1 MAAIDFPNS
10 PTQGDTFTASDKTW
24 VYIDGKWTLPSV
36 DANGLVTLITSAS
49 SGQFLKW
56 NGSAWVNDTIDL
68 GTDTAGNYVSGVSAG
83 TGISI
88 THTPGEGSTA
98 TVGLNATLDNL
109 SNVTVPSPTTNDVL
123 QWDGTAWVNVAA
135 STVGATNLDGLSD
148 VVISTPEEFQGLSYN
163 GVNWVNSHIPL
174 VSFVRNAE
182 ATTLTT
188 GTVVY
193 LFGGTGDHA
202 TVKRADK
209 GSDTTSSKT
218 VGVVGANIAASQNG
232 PVVTRGYVDGINLSV
247 GYVAGDVL
255 WLGENGE
262 FTKTKPSAP
271 DHLVF
276 IGVVIRATNNGIIY
290 VAAQNGYEL
299 DELHDVSIASPSSGQ
314 FIKYNGTLWVNDA
327 IDLGTDTTGN
337 YIATIS
343 GTANEIS
350 VTGSGSESAAVTIGL
365 PSDVT
370 IANDLTVTG
379 NLTVNGTTTTLNT
392 ETLSIEDNIV
402 ILNSGVTGS
411 PTTNA
416 GVEVERGTSTN
427 VSLRW
432 NETTDKWQFT
442 NDGSTYTDLGAGG
455 ATISDTPPV
464 SPVSGQVWFESDT
477 AKTYVYYDSQWIE
490 IGALAAAGI
499 VTMSDTA
506 PVSPADGKL
515 WFNSSTAK
523 TYVYYDSA
531 WVEIGAGSNPASL
544 NDIGDVTITSATNG
558 QFLRWDDGA
567 WVNKS
572 ITTTTTRT
580 NFVTNPNFET
590 GTPNW
595 SGSNAQSLI
604 TTSTTQKYIGTQSLR
619 LERTTSTGNLGCAL
633 PNSGLDVPAL
643 GIPVSAGVTYTV
655 STYVYQTVA
664 GTVDIDLN
672 YYNDT
677 TSLGS
682 SPVAFTP
689 TINTWT
695 RISATLIAP
704 ATANGLRIVIRFL
717 SRPAGEL
724 AYVDAVLVEQSSS
737 VLPYFDGTY
746 ADAYAGYTLTSQSWT
761 GTADASTS
769 TAIWATTSSVFLDD
783 IANVAATSPTS
794 GQVLQW
800 NGAAWVNA
808 VGFSG
813 NKQAIL
819 GNQIFG

>member
-148 VVISTPEEFQGLSYN
+148 VVITSPEEFQGLSYN

-174 VSFVRNAE
+174 VSYVRNAE

-188 GTVVY
+188 GTCVY
-193 LFGGTGDHA
+193 LFGSTGDHA
-202 TVKRADK
+202 TVKRADN

-218 VGVVGANIAASQNG
+218 IGVVGASIDASQNG
-232 PVVTRGYVDGINLSV
+232 PVVTRGYVDGIDLSV

-255 WLGENGE
+255 WLGKNGA

-276 IGVVIRATNNGIIY
+276 IGVVVRATNNGIIY

-299 DELHDVSIASPSSGQ
+299 DELHDVSITSLSSGQ
-314 FIKYNGTLWVNDA
+314 FLKYNGTLWVNDA

-506 PVSPADGKL
+506 PVSPVDGKL

-558 QFLRWDDGA
+558 QFLKWNGTA
-567 WVNKS
+567 WVNDS
-572 ITTTTTRT
+572 I
-580 NFVTNPNFET
+580 
-590 GTPNW
+590 
-595 SGSNAQSLI
+595 
-604 TTSTTQKYIGTQSLR
+604 
-619 LERTTSTGNLGCAL
+619 
-633 PNSGLDVPAL
+633 
-643 GIPVSAGVTYTV
+643 
-655 STYVYQTVA
+655 
-664 GTVDIDLN
+664 
-672 YYNDT
+672 
-677 TSLGS
+677 
-682 SPVAFTP
+682 P
-689 TINTWT
+689 TINT
-695 RISATLIAP
+695 
-704 ATANGLRIVIRFL
+704 
-717 SRPAGEL
+717 
-724 AYVDAVLVEQSSS
+724 
-737 VLPYFDGTY
+737 
-746 ADAYAGYTLTSQSWT
+746 
-761 GTADASTS
+761 
-769 TAIWATTSSVFLDD
+769 LDD
-783 IANVAATSPTS
+783 VGDVTITSPTS

-800 NGAAWVNA
+800 NGTAWVNA

>member
-123 QWDGTAWVNVAA
+123 QWNGTAWVNVAA

-148 VVISTPEEFQGLSYN
+148 VVITSPEEFQGLSYN

-174 VSFVRNAE
+174 VSYVRNAE

-188 GTVVY
+188 GTCVY
-193 LFGGTGDHA
+193 LFGSTGDHA
-202 TVKRADK
+202 TVKRADNS
-209 GSDTTSSKT
+209 GDTTSSKT
-218 VGVVGANIAASQNG
+218 IGVVGASIAASQNG
-232 PVVTRGYVDGINLSV
+232 PIVTRGYVDGINLSV

-255 WLGENGE
+255 WLGKNGA
-262 FTKTKPSAP
+262 FTKTKPVSP

-276 IGVVIRATNNGIIY
+276 IGVVVRATNNGIIY
-290 VAAQNGYEL
+290 VATQNGYEL
-299 DELHDVSIASPSSGQ
+299 DELHDVSITSPSSGQ
-314 FIKYNGTLWVNDA
+314 FLKYNGTLWVNDA

-343 GTANEIS
+343 GTANQIS

-370 IANDLTVTG
+370 IANDLTVIG

-392 ETLSIEDNIV
+392 ETLSVEDNIV

-416 GVEVERGTSTN
+416 GIEVERGTSTN
-427 VSLRW
+427 VSLVW

-455 ATISDTPPV
+455 ATISDTPPA
-464 SPVSGQVWFESDT
+464 SPVPGQVWFESDT

-580 NFVTNPNFET
+580 NLVTNPNFET
-590 GTPNW
+590 DAINW
-595 SGSNAQSLI
+595 TSAQGAVTRSTSFNYLGLASGLVTMS
-604 TTSTTQKYIGTQSLR
+604 STTDS
-619 LERTTSTGNLGCAL
+619 N
-633 PNSGLDVPAL
+633 VFAL
-643 GIPVSAGVTYTV
+643 GTSVNSFSSTTTYMVSAYFYVPVGSTLAGRTITLSFEGGTASVTHGT
-655 STYVYQTVA
+655 SSPATLVA
-664 GTVDIDLN
+664 GSWVR
-672 YYNDT
+672 
-677 TSLGS
+677 
-682 SPVAFTP
+682 A
-689 TINTWT
+689 
-695 RISATLIAP
+695 
-704 ATANGLRIVIRFL
+704 
-717 SRPAGEL
+717 SRPATVTVTGTKAIVFRLSGTLSAAVGQTIYIDGVL
-724 AYVDAVLVEQSSS
+724 AEQSSS
-737 VLPYFDGTY
+737 LLPYFDGTY
-746 ADAYAGYTLTSQSWT
+746 ADTYTGYTLTEQSWT

-800 NGAAWVNA
+800 NGTAWVNA